1 MHRKELD
8 MESTKDKLVFTAIVL
23 GGVSAI
29 SYMIH
34 MGSDVTRQAYYSDW
48 YLNLVQNAY
57 QIPM

>member
-1 MHRKELD
+1 MRKELD
-8 MESTKDKLVFTAIVL
+8 MESTKDKLVFIAIVL

-34 MGSDVTRQAYYSDW
+34 MGHDVTRQAYYSDW

>member
-8 MESTKDKLVFTAIVL
+8 MESTKDKLVFIAIVL

-34 MGSDVTRQAYYSDW
+34 MGHDVTRQAYYSDW

>member
-1 MHRKELD
+1 MKKD
-8 MESTKDKLVFTAIVL
+8 INMEDVYEKMILAGIITAAVT
-23 GGVSAI
+23 GI

>member
-8 MESTKDKLVFTAIVL
+8 MESTKDKLVFSAIVL

-34 MGSDVTRQAYYSDW
+34 IGHDVTRQAYYSDW
-48 YLNLVQNAY
+48 FINLISISY
-57 QIPM
+57 QIPV